1 MNDPFTI
8 SATTPAGATFTTTA
22 PNPGAAFA
30 VARLLHD
37 QSYNLHTQGYNNDPI
52 TWRLD
57 PAHPALVEAF
67 VRVDGGPLH
76 LVLITPG
83 QTIAIRGELES
94 CCAAALPLD
103 GDQVQVSTVRGA
115 SGIPCPLCHTAW
127 SARYAQATATFRA
140 VA

>member
-8 SATTPAGATFTTTA
+8 SATTPAGAHFTTTA

-30 VARLLHD
+30 VARLLHT

-83 QTIAIRGELES
+83 QIIATGGELES

-103 GDQVQVSTVRGA
+103 GEHVEVSTVRGA
-115 SGIPCPLCHTAW
+115 RGIPCPLCHTTW
-127 SARYAQATATFRA
+127 SARYAQATAA
-140 VA
+140 LPVVA